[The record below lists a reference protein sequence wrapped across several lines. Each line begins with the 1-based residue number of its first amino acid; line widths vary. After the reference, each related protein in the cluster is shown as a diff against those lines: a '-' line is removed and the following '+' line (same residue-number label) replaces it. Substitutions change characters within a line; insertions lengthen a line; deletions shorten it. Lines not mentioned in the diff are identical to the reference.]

1 MLKPVGAALGGA
13 MLLAG
18 CAYFPVPP
26 DPIRIVDSRADVGRC
41 RSLGVVGGPVSTD
54 GQAPYLYGSLTTP
67 VRPGSPAA
75 APIGG
80 FGTLPTSNN
89 LAVKLEPLRDEALR
103 RGATDLLLLR
113 KGRRDWALLEG
124 VAYRC
129 PR

>member
-1 MLKPVGAALGGA
+1 MLKPVVAALGGA

-26 DPIRIVDSRADVGRC
+26 DPIRIVDSRADVGTC
-41 RSLGVVGGPVSTD
+41 RSLGIVGGPVSTD

-67 VRPGSPAA
+67 VPAGSPAA
-75 APIGG
+75 SAFWG
-80 FGTLPTSNN
+80 FGTQPASSN

-103 RGATDLLLLR
+103 RGATDLLLVR
-113 KGRRDWALLEG
+113 KGRRDWSLVEG